1 MNAILT
7 VARRELK
14 ALFDQPT
21 GYILLIVFLAINDF
35 LFFRQAYLF
44 RVASLRPMLD
54 LLPWLFLFF
63 VPAVTMRSFAED
75 IRTGTIE
82 VVLAQPLTELQLL
95 IGKYLGQLLF
105 VWFALAL
112 TLPIPV
118 GLSLGA
124 DLHAGVIIA
133 KYVGAGLLAA
143 AFTAV
148 GVWTS
153 NLTRNQITAF
163 VIGVAVMFM
172 LILISLD
179 PALVGLPPALNAM
192 VGRLGVISHFRDIG
206 RGVIDLRDAVY
217 FVTVSGIFLSL
228 AYLALMGLRLSH
240 KGEPRRRLRMA
251 TVLVVAGLV
260 IVNLFGRHIR
270 GRLDLT
276 PGRAYTLSSAT
287 RDLLRDLDDIVT
299 MKFFAS
305 DELPPAVAMIRRD
318 LDDLMRDYRNAGN
331 GRVRVIVQD
340 PADDST
346 ALDDARS
353 LGIPPVQFN
362 VVGEAELIVREGYLG
377 IAIQYADQTEII
389 PFIQRTDNLEYRL
402 SSFIR
407 GMTLKDRPKVAVYT
421 APTAQPAGAE
431 RTFNAFLN
439 NLQKTYDVV
448 TLNLPADSQP
458 ADDVDV
464 LVLIG
469 APDALPADQMDRLR
483 GFLDRGGSAFVMADG
498 MARPGQQE
506 FVLPQDVLWNDLL
519 EPYGVVVESKMV
531 FDIFSNEQI
540 RLDTQFGIPMI
551 APYPLWIRALS
562 TRSAAINADLDGV
575 FMAWASSLDTSSATP
590 GTVTPLFMT
599 SEGAGVD
606 SLMSM
611 LAPRRRFPRTGL
623 GVRLL
628 AVMVN
633 PAAVDEFDGPSGR
646 VVVVGNSDL
655 LQDRFLQTNATNL
668 AFGLNAVD
676 WLAQDDAL
684 ISIRAKNRTPPPLIF
699 TSEAMRDVVKHGNV
713 IGVPVILVLL
723 AVLRLVKRNKLTRR
737 RYHRSSVSEVSA

>member
-1 MNAILT
+1 MNAIWA
-7 VARRELK
+7 VARRELR

-21 GYILLIVFLAINDF
+21 GYILLVVFLAINDF

-75 IRTGTIE
+75 IRTGTLE
-82 VVLAQPLTELQLL
+82 VVLAQPITELQLL
-95 IGKYLGQLLF
+95 IGKYLGQLVF

-124 DLHAGVIIA
+124 DLHAGVIVA
-133 KYVGAGLLAA
+133 QYVGAGLLAA

-153 NLTRNQITAF
+153 ILTRNQITAF
-163 VIGVAVMFM
+163 MIGVAVMFL
-172 LILISLD
+172 LILIGLD
-179 PALVGLPPALNAM
+179 PVLVGLPPALNAI
-192 VGRLGVISHFRDIG
+192 VGRLGVISHFRDIA

-217 FVTVSGIFLSL
+217 FITLCGMFLSL
-228 AYLALMGLRLSH
+228 AYLALMGLKLSR
-240 KGEPRRRLRMA
+240 KGERRRRLRMA

-287 RDLLRDLDDIVT
+287 RDLLGDLDDIVT
-299 MKFFAS
+299 MKLFVS
-305 DELPPAVAMIRRD
+305 DELPPEVSMLRRD

-331 GRVRVIVQD
+331 GMVRVIVRD

-362 VVGEAELIVREGYLG
+362 VMGEAQLTVREGYLG
-377 IAIQYADQTEII
+377 IAIQYADQSEII
-389 PFIQRTDNLEYRL
+389 PFILRTDDLEYRL

-407 GMTLKDRPKVAVYT
+407 GMTLEDQQKIAIYI
-421 APTAQPAGAE
+421 APTRQPALAE
-431 RTFNAFLN
+431 RSFNTFRS
-439 NLQKTYDVV
+439 NLQQTYDVV

-458 ADDVDV
+458 ADDVEV

-469 APDALPADQMDRLR
+469 APETLPADQMDRLR
-483 GFLDRGGSAFVMADG
+483 AFLDRGGSVFVLADG

-506 FVLPQDVLWNDLL
+506 FVFPQDVLWNDLL

-531 FDIFSNEQI
+531 FDVLSNEQI
-540 RLDTQFGIPMI
+540 QLPTQFGMMI

-562 TRSAAINADLDGV
+562 TRAAPINADLDVV
-575 FMAWASSLDTSSATP
+575 FMAWASSLDTSSATS
-590 GTVTPLFMT
+590 GTLTPLFRT

-611 LAPRRRFPRTGL
+611 LAPRRQFPRTGL

-655 LQDRFLQTNATNL
+655 LQDRFLQSNPTNL

-684 ISIRAKNRTPPPLIF
+684 IGIRAKTRTPPSLVF
-699 TSEAMRDVVKHGNV
+699 TSERTRDLVKHGNV

-723 AVLRLVKRNKLTRR
+723 AVLRLVKRNQLTRR

>member
-1 MNAILT
+1 MNAIVT

-21 GYILLIVFLAINDF
+21 GYILLVVFLAINNF
-35 LFFRQAYLF
+35 LFFGQAYLF

-54 LLPWLFLFF
+54 MLPWLFLFF

-95 IGKYLGQLLF
+95 LGKYLGQLLF

-133 KYVGAGLLAA
+133 QYVGAGLLAA

-163 VIGVAVMFM
+163 VIGVAVMFF
-172 LILISLD
+172 LILVGLD
-179 PALVGLPPALNAM
+179 LVLAALPPALNAIA
-192 VGRLGVISHFRDIG
+192 GRLGVISHFRDLA

-217 FVTVSGIFLSL
+217 FVTVCGIFLSL
-228 AYLALMGLRLSH
+228 AYLALMGLKLSP
-240 KGEPRRRLRMA
+240 KGEPRRRLRLA
-251 TVLVVAGLV
+251 TVLIVAGLV

-287 RDLLRDLDDIVT
+287 RDLLGDLDDIVT
-299 MKFFAS
+299 MKLFVS
-305 DELPPAVAMIRRD
+305 DELPPEVAMIRRD

-331 GRVRVIVQD
+331 GMVRVIVQD

-362 VVGEAELIVREGYLG
+362 VMGEAELTVREGYLG
-377 IAIQYADQTEII
+377 IAIQYADQSEII
-389 PFIQRTDNLEYRL
+389 PFIPRTDDLEYRL

-407 GMTLKDRPKVAVYT
+407 GMTLEDQQKVAIYT
-421 APTAQPAGAE
+421 APTPQPALAE
-431 RTFNAFLN
+431 RSFNAFRN
-439 NLQKTYDVV
+439 NLQQTYDVV
-448 TLNLPADSQP
+448 TLDLPADSQP
-458 ADDVDV
+458 ADDVAV
-464 LVLIG
+464 LVLNG
-469 APDALPADQMDRLR
+469 APQTLPVDQMDRLR
-483 GFLDRGGSAFVMADG
+483 AFLDRGGSVFVMADG
-498 MARPGQQE
+498 MARPGQRE
-506 FVLPQDVLWNDLL
+506 FVLPQDVLWNELL
-519 EPYGVVVESKMV
+519 EPYGVAIESKMV
-531 FDIFSNEQI
+531 FDVLSNEQI
-540 RLDTQFGIPMI
+540 QLPTQFGMMI
-551 APYPLWIRALS
+551 AAYPLWIRALS
-562 TRSAAINADLDGV
+562 TRAAPINADLDAV
-575 FMAWASSLDTSSATP
+575 FIPWASSLDTSSATP
-590 GTVTPLFMT
+590 GTVTPLFKT

-611 LAPRRRFPRTGL
+611 LAPRRQFPRTGL

-628 AVMVN
+628 AAMVN

-655 LQDRFLQTNATNL
+655 LQDRFLQSNPTNL

-684 ISIRAKNRTPPPLIF
+684 IGIRAKTRTPPSLVF
-699 TSEAMRDVVKHGNV
+699 TSETTRDIVKHGNV
-713 IGVPVILVLL
+713 IGVPIILVLL
-723 AVLRLVKRNKLTRR
+723 AVLRLVKRNQLTRR
-737 RYHRSSVSEVSA
+737 PYQRSSESGESA